1 MATRKEDETEM
12 TKNSKIEWT
21 DHTFNPWIGCAKIS
35 DGCKNCY
42 AEAMMDK
49 RYGKVK
55 WGVQGKR
62 IRTSAANWKKPLEW
76 NRQIFVQCV
85 MCGWRGNKSGH
96 AFCPVCGNAEC
107 RPVRARVFCASL
119 ADVFE
124 DKSNQPEM
132 NEWRRDLFEMIL
144 ATPSLDWLLLTK
156 RPENI
161 IGMASF
167 HVFAQGLPSNVRIG
181 TSVENQEQADKRIP
195 ELLKI
200 KAAGYFLSMEPLLGA
215 VDFRKVPGFNR
226 IGLDLSRWWVIVGGE
241 SGANARPM
249 HPAWVRS
256 IRDQCMT
263 ARVPFFFKQWGE
275 WKPLNQFTTG
285 ELMKLNHSVP
295 AHDFSPNS
303 LEDTSVKIG
312 KHAAGRLLDGREWN
326 QFPRLN

>member
-76 NRQIFVQCV
+76 NRQ
-85 MCGWRGNKSGH
+85 
-96 AFCPVCGNAEC
+96 AEHEG
-107 RPVRARVFCASL
+107 RRYRVFCASL

-124 DKSNQPEM
+124 HKPDQHKEM
-132 NEWRRDLFEMIL
+132 EQWRFDLFRLIDD
-144 ATPSLDWLLLTK
+144 TPKLDWLLLTK
-156 RPENI
+156 RPENV
-161 IGMASF
+161 MDMLRHDWAD
-167 HVFAQGLPSNVRIG
+167 QLPSNVWIG
-181 TSVENQEQADKRIP
+181 TSVENQERADKRIP

-200 KAAGYFLSMEPLLGA
+200 PAAVRFLSIEPLLGE
-215 VDFRKVPGFNR
+215 VDLISSHFGLLPG
-226 IGLDLSRWWVIVGGE
+226 IHWVIVGGE

-249 HPAWVRS
+249 HPDWVRS
-256 IRDQCMT
+256 IRAQCQ
-263 ARVPFFFKQWGE
+263 AAGVPFFFKQWGE
-275 WKPLNQFTTG
+275 WFPCFDSTVSSQYLFSDG
-285 ELMKLNHSVP
+285 ERV
-295 AHDFSPNS
+295 AR
-303 LEDTSVKIG
+303 IG
-312 KHAAGRLLDGREWN
+312 KKAAGRLLDGREWN
-326 QFPRLN
+326 ELPNT

>member
-1 MATRKEDETEM
+1 MRPDKNQKFTNSGETTIKKDKTEM

-21 DHTFNPWIGCAKIS
+21 NHTFNPWIGCAKIS

-76 NRQIFVQCV
+76 NRQ
-85 MCGWRGNKSGH
+85 
-96 AFCPVCGNAEC
+96 AEHEG
-107 RPVRARVFCASL
+107 RRYRVFCASL

-124 DKSNQPEM
+124 HKPDQHKEM
-132 NEWRRDLFEMIL
+132 EQWRFDLFRLIDD
-144 ATPSLDWLLLTK
+144 TPKLDWLLLTK
-156 RPENI
+156 RPENV
-161 IGMASF
+161 MDMLRHDWAD
-167 HVFAQGLPSNVRIG
+167 QLPSNVWIG
-181 TSVENQEQADKRIP
+181 TSVENQERADKRIP

-226 IGLDLSRWWVIVGGE
+226 IGLNLSRWWVIVGGE

-249 HPAWVRS
+249 HMEWA
-256 IRDQCMT
+256 RDIVEQCKN
-263 ARVPFFFKQWGE
+263 ANVPVFVKQMGDNPFRGNESTKAVLGKKGNDINKWPSYLQTRE
-275 WKPLNQFTTG
+275 
-285 ELMKLNHSVP
+285 VP
-295 AHDFSPNS
+295 NA
-303 LEDTSVKIG
+303 
-312 KHAAGRLLDGREWN
+312 
-326 QFPRLN
+326 